1 MNQPI
6 LELSGIS
13 KAFDGHSVLKDL
25 KLSVFR
31 GEFLSILGP
40 SGCGKTTLLR
50 IIAGLCPP
58 DFGTVLLNGEDL
70 TNTPPNKRNVNTI
83 FQNYALFP
91 HMNVGANIE
100 YGLKIRG
107 VKKAERQE
115 RMRELLHLVQL
126 DGMERQMPSTLSGGQ
141 KQRVAIARALIND
154 PEILLLDEPL
164 GALDLQLRRY
174 LQTELKRLQ
183 KKLGITFLYITH
195 DQEEAMN
202 LSDRIAVMSGGVLE
216 QTGTPQEIYDHPK
229 TAFVAQFIGTTNLF
243 SAKTFSESE
252 LLFEDA
258 VFPVSTPLTP
268 YRDVT
273 VSVRCERL
281 LLSRKQTKASVPATV
296 TENTYLNGILKTQLK
311 TDRGT
316 QMISTRNEERFELGE
331 RVYLS
336 FLPQDAV
343 IVENSGKEALYEA

>member
-1 MNQPI
+1 
-6 LELSGIS
+6 
-13 KAFDGHSVLKDL
+13 
-25 KLSVFR
+25 
-31 GEFLSILGP
+31 
-40 SGCGKTTLLR
+40 
-50 IIAGLCPP
+50 
-58 DFGTVLLNGEDL
+58 
-70 TNTPPNKRNVNTI
+70 
-83 FQNYALFP
+83 
-91 HMNVGANIE
+91 
-100 YGLKIRG
+100 
-107 VKKAERQE
+107 
-115 RMRELLHLVQL
+115 MREDSSGKATVASPSAHSASHRAVSSLTAAQNVALPVRL
-126 DGMERQMPSTLSGGQ
+126 DGRRLTPAEAVTALGAVGLADRAGHRPVELSGGQ
-141 KQRVAIARALIND
+141 QQRVAIARALVKL
-154 PEILLLDEPL
+154 PKVLLLDEPL
-164 GALDLQLRRY
+164 SNLDARLR
-174 LQTELKRLQ
+174 LQTREEIRRIQ
-183 KKLGITFLYITH
+183 RETGITTIFVTH